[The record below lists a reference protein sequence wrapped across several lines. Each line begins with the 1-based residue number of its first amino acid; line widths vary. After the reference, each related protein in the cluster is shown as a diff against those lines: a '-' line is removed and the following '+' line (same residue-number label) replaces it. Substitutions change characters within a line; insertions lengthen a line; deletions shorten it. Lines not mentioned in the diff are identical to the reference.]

1 LPPWPIV
8 RDDDQEPARS
18 SGSPRDVTAMST
30 TFDTGA
36 SKGEVDALDDK
47 LLLPDAPEYTKT
59 EGNGCWRCC
68 IARGGGDQQTERSV
82 PTSFAARSIPSVADG
97 RTRVP
102 PRLPLLLLEG
112 DVGAWKKELPDVVQQ
127 GERGGDWGSESR

>member
-1 LPPWPIV
+1 
-8 RDDDQEPARS
+8 
-18 SGSPRDVTAMST
+18 MST

-47 LLLPDAPEYTKT
+47 LWLPDAPEYTET

-82 PTSFAARSIPSVADG
+82 PTSFAARSIASVADG